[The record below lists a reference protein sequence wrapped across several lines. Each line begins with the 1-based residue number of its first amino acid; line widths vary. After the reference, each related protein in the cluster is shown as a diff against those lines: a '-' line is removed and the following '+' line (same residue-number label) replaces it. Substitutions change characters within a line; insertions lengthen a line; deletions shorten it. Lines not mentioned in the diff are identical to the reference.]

1 VDQLIVVIGL
11 MLVTVLIVGLGDRFH
26 APWPVLL
33 TIVTAGAAF
42 VPGIPHV
49 ELEPELILP
58 LFLPP
63 LLWALAR
70 RTSWA
75 MFVDRWKTIV
85 VHSVGLVIVTTAAVA
100 WTAWALVPGIT
111 LAAAIAIGAMTAPP
125 DPVAVEAVA
134 EPVGIPRRL
143 VGVLQTE
150 GLFNDAAALV
160 AFQAALAATI
170 AGEDLHFGFEVLHF
184 LYTAVAAVLI
194 GLASGW
200 VGSWLVVRIVDVPGR
215 SGLTLVIPFVVYLL
229 AEEIHASG
237 VIAVVVAAVQM
248 SAADS
253 EVDAEDRLAS
263 ASFWHVAEL
272 LVTGIA
278 FGLMGLEF
286 RQIVDDAGSDLWTMV
301 LHGVVIGVVLV
312 VVRALWMGVTWL
324 YIRGYEDNAS
334 SAPRTPA
341 EAVVMTWCGMRG
353 LVTLALALSLPVDDF
368 PWRSEAVVIAA
379 VVLVMSMVIP
389 GFTLP
394 WLVKALG
401 VAGVADAEDAE
412 ERALVERA
420 RHAALEVVTSA
431 PTNLP
436 PESVARLKALYDRLE
451 EDSAP
456 GTHSPEY
463 SQRIEQLK
471 TRRDELRA
479 LQHRALVA
487 AQAEVLR
494 ARNEKGQ
501 DPHVVDRV
509 LERLDRLSTASNTQ
523 TFHH

>member
-1 VDQLIVVIGL
+1 MI
-11 MLVTVLIVGLGDRFH
+11 R

-63 LLWALAR
+63 LL
-70 RTSWA
+70 
-75 MFVDRWKTIV
+75 
-85 VHSVGLVIVTTAAVA
+85 
-100 WTAWALVPGIT
+100 WALVPGIT

-150 GLFNDAAALV
+150 SLFNDAAALV

-215 SGLTLVIPFVVYLL
+215 SGLTLVIPFVVYLP

-263 ASFWHVAEL
+263 ASFWHVANCW
-272 LVTGIA
+272 
-278 FGLMGLEF
+278 
-286 RQIVDDAGSDLWTMV
+286 SP
-301 LHGVVIGVVLV
+301 
-312 VVRALWMGVTWL
+312 
-324 YIRGYEDNAS
+324 AS
-334 SAPRTPA
+334 
-341 EAVVMTWCGMRG
+341 
-353 LVTLALALSLPVDDF
+353 
-368 PWRSEAVVIAA
+368 RSV
-379 VVLVMSMVIP
+379 
-389 GFTLP
+389 
-394 WLVKALG
+394 
-401 VAGVADAEDAE
+401 
-412 ERALVERA
+412 
-420 RHAALEVVTSA
+420 
-431 PTNLP
+431 
-436 PESVARLKALYDRLE
+436 
-451 EDSAP
+451 
-456 GTHSPEY
+456 
-463 SQRIEQLK
+463 
-471 TRRDELRA
+471 
-479 LQHRALVA
+479 
-487 AQAEVLR
+487 
-494 ARNEKGQ
+494 
-501 DPHVVDRV
+501 
-509 LERLDRLSTASNTQ
+509 
-523 TFHH
+523 

>member
-1 VDQLIVVIGL
+1 MDQLIVVIGL

-170 AGEDLHFGFEVLHF
+170 AGEDLQFGFEVLHF

-301 LHGVVIGVVLV
+301 WHGVVIGVVLV

-431 PTNLP
+431 PTTLP

-456 GTHSPEY
+456 GIHSPEY

-479 LQHRALVA
+479 LQRGALTA

-509 LERLDRLSTASNTQ
+509 LERLDRLSSASNTQ